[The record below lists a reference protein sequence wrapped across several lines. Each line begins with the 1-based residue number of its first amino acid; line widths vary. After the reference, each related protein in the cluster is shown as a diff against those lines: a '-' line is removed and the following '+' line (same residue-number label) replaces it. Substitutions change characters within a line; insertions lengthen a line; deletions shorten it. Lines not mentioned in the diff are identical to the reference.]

1 MIKEKIVEVTEKR
14 HVAIAL
20 VCDVCGKDIP
30 ANKETAGKPKYRTQK
45 FMEVTTGHND
55 WGNDSVDSVEVHH
68 ICSTEC
74 MDKFM
79 RNFYMTFCNNS
90 DSATDYIEINSAK
103 RWIDTEP
110 NCAE

>member
-14 HVAIAL
+14 RVPISL

-30 ANKETAGKPKYRTQK
+30 ADKWTAGEPEYRTQK
-45 FMEVTTGHND
+45 YMQVTTGHND
-55 WGNDSVDSVEVHH
+55 WGNDSADSIEVHH

-79 RNFYMTFCNNS
+79 REFYMTFCGNN
-90 DSATDYIEINSAK
+90 DFATDYIEIHS
-103 RWIDTEP
+103 RTSWIDTS
-110 NCAE
+110 AETNE